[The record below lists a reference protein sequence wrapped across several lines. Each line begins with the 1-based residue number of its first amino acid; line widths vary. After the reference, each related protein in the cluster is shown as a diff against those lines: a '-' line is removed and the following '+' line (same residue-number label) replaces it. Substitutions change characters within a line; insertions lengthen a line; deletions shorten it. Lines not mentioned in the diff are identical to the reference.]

1 MKKKLTLKEIEEKLH
16 TIEERNHPFLKEI
29 KHDER
34 KGAQK
39 LLDRWYKNL
48 EFRSLAAEKF
58 YEMTALE
65 RKLRQEGFS
74 LIAGIDEA
82 GRGPLVGPVVAA
94 AVILPEDFSLIGIN
108 DSKKL
113 TAKQRGEFFEKIKEQ
128 AVAVG
133 VGIIGPREIDA
144 VNIFEATKK
153 AMLAAVNSL
162 PVNPDFL
169 LVDAVKLQTP
179 YPAEAVIKGDSK
191 SISIAAASII
201 AKVTR
206 DKIMLELDKEYPHYQ
221 FARNMGYG
229 TREHIQAIEKYG
241 ITPHH
246 RKTFS
251 PIKDFFN

>member
-94 AVILPEDFSLIGIN
+94 AVILP
-108 DSKKL
+108 
-113 TAKQRGEFFEKIKEQ
+113 
-128 AVAVG
+128 
-133 VGIIGPREIDA
+133 
-144 VNIFEATKK
+144 
-153 AMLAAVNSL
+153 
-162 PVNPDFL
+162 
-169 LVDAVKLQTP
+169 
-179 YPAEAVIKGDSK
+179 
-191 SISIAAASII
+191 
-201 AKVTR
+201 
-206 DKIMLELDKEYPHYQ
+206 
-221 FARNMGYG
+221 
-229 TREHIQAIEKYG
+229 
-241 ITPHH
+241 
-246 RKTFS
+246 
-251 PIKDFFN
+251 